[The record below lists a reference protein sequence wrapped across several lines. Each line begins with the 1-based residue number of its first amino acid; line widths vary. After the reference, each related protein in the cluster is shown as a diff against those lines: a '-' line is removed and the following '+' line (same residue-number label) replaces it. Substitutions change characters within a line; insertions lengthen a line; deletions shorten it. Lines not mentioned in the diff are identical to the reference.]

1 MAITR
6 RGQFIR
12 ITSQDDVIEDQLQVQ
27 AIYSR
32 GDEISITDKD
42 GNVMYQ
48 NPATAGEATCACQT
62 IHFPCKIEF
71 NGLSFSGAQGQVTV
85 FLS

>member
-6 RGQFIR
+6 TRQFIR
-12 ITSQDDVIEDQLQVQ
+12 ITSQDDVVEEKLVVQ
-27 AIYSR
+27 AIYAR
-32 GDEISITDKD
+32 GDAIDITDKD
-42 GNVMYQ
+42 GIVLFK

-71 NGLSFSGAQGQVTV
+71 NGLSFTGAQGQVTV